1 MADKLLY
8 ILAGYDDKTSARLE
22 SIQNKLYE
30 CGFTGTHTKNI
41 PLHITLGSFP
51 TGKEKEI
58 ELAQL
63 IQTLADK
70 ISPFKITFNSISIF
84 DNERVLFVAPDTN
97 EKLLKLKEIFG
108 DSYNWTAHTTMI
120 IDEPDVILKAL
131 PIVLNEFTAFSG
143 SITSL
148 HLYEFFPTRHILSV
162 NFK

>member
-70 ISPFKITFNSISIF
+70 ISPFEITFNSISIF